1 LLDTLEDEENIKDLT
16 VGKRIFMR
24 VEFNHAKYGQTIP
37 LLYVKND
44 EFPKENYNNRLVNG
58 DEAAIFTDLTSLYND
73 MYIPIIIKYDTDLKR
88 YVYRFENTD
97 VNINNPCFNMWEP
110 KVR

>member
-1 LLDTLEDEENIKDLT
+1 MESSQKLSMTKKVVIDGAETT
-16 VGKRIFMR
+16 S
-24 VEFNHAKYGQTIP
+24 
-37 LLYVKND
+37 
-44 EFPKENYNNRLVNG
+44 
-58 DEAAIFTDLTSLYND
+58 IFTDLTSLYND
-73 MYIPIIIKYDTDLKR
+73 MYIPIIIKYDTELKR